1 MVFNTGLFQRN
12 KQTAMNGY
20 FIKNLNNKGEKIFK
34 FRQFTLSGYRA
45 GKKCSLSYL
54 MKIRL
59 VVLLSVPVLQEVFQ
73 ELLL

>member
-1 MVFNTGLFQRN
+1 MVFNTGLFQSN

-45 GKKCSLSYL
+45 GK
-54 MKIRL
+54 
-59 VVLLSVPVLQEVFQ
+59 
-73 ELLL
+73 